1 MFIAQRFRRANHHRR
16 GPTLVR
22 DRIRTLRRG
31 DGAAVAYR
39 VTQPNPPAHGPAVV
53 LLHGLA
59 SNRTR
64 WDEFVE
70 HTTLAQHYAMICV
83 DLRGHGGSMTRRRI
97 GLDLWCDDV
106 GAVLDDTGQSQ
117 ALIIGH
123 SLGAH
128 VASHYAARFPQRVR
142 GVGLIDPI
150 YPETLRGRWIALRLL
165 RPLLAAG
172 AAAARGLNALGI
184 HRRHLA
190 PLDLRA
196 LDRLARMAL
205 GSPEGEAAF
214 VRRYGS
220 MRADLHHVPV
230 AVYLQDLAE
239 MTRRM
244 PLPQALGVPV
254 LVLLSTSPAFTS
266 PDQTRALVSGSA
278 AVQIRPIHC
287 HHWPLTE
294 KPEEVRDA
302 IEAWCARILGSAD

>member
-1 MFIAQRFRRANHHRR
+1 
-16 GPTLVR
+16 LVR

-31 DGAAVAYR
+31 DGAVVTYR
-39 VTQPNPPAHGPAVV
+39 FTQPNPPTKRPALV

-64 WDEFVE
+64 WAEFVE
-70 HTTLAQHYAMICV
+70 HTALARHYPMICV

-106 GAVLDDTGQSQ
+106 RAVLDDAGQAQ
-117 ALIIGH
+117 ALVIGH

-128 VASHYAARFPQRVR
+128 VAAHCAARFPQRVR

-150 YPETLRGRWIALRLL
+150 FPETLRGRWVGLRLF

-172 AAAARGLNALGI
+172 ASAARGLNALGI
-184 HRRHLA
+184 RRRCLA

-196 LDRLARMAL
+196 LDQLARIAL
-205 GSPEGEAAF
+205 GTPEGEAAF
-214 VRRYGS
+214 VKRYGS
-220 MRADLHHVPV
+220 TRADLHHVPV

-239 MTRRM
+239 MTRAM
-244 PLPQALGVPV
+244 PLPHTLGVPV
-254 LVLLSTSPAFTS
+254 LLLLSTSPAFTN
-266 PDQTRALVSGSA
+266 PDRTRALVSGSA
-278 AVQIRPIHC
+278 AVQICPIHC